1 MYTVT
6 LFAKKVYGDYQ
17 ASFYPMK
24 YLSPQSLQRTKTN
37 VKSVKAKE
45 KRIVKRY
52 VPEEVILDDK
62 QHTEMSQIHSSLD
75 ELASDELESIFRE
88 GEQQGAQIGSTLC
101 HVWEQD
107 RHLRHDGA
115 KKSFFVD
122 QEKAC
127 M

>member
-1 MYTVT
+1 M
-6 LFAKKVYGDYQ
+6 
-17 ASFYPMK
+17 
-24 YLSPQSLQRTKTN
+24 
-37 VKSVKAKE
+37 KSVKAKE

-62 QHTEMSQIHSSLD
+62 QHTEMSHIHSTLD

-88 GEQQGAQIGSTLC
+88 GEQQGAQIGSTLR

-107 RHLRHDGA
+107 RRVRHDGA

-122 QEKAC
+122 QEKKTVSLYVSMPTC
-127 M
+127 MYMYISIFV